1 MIEIVSAEL
10 IKPSSPTPP
19 SLQRLSFSM
28 LDQLSPSN
36 YVPMAFYYPAAEGDS
51 PTTIS
56 VQLLKTSL
64 SQILTKFYPLA
75 GRING
80 NAWID
85 CSDQG
90 AAFVVARAS
99 CPLSSF
105 LVRGSEPES
114 ARRVLPI
121 GVETNDPFR
130 GCALIIQMTMFPC
143 GGAVIGVRVCHKICD
158 ASSRTVFVNAWAAVC
173 RGDTHVTAAP
183 EFIST
188 KLFPPPPPPLPNRDG
203 NPRQQ
208 TITSPSRALE
218 LKRDESLMT
227 KKYVFSASSVLA
239 LKAKGA
245 SEQVPKPSRVEAV
258 TALLWKCAIKARK
271 TSHNNH
277 PIHSVMTQA
286 VNLRKRLHPPLPDS
300 CIGNLILCYAPFYQ
314 NRDSTNNEVPELR
327 ELVAILRRGLSEMSD
342 KYVERLRRGGDEA
355 NRAIAECFRE
365 IEEITGGEGAEVYRF
380 TSWCGFPI
388 YEADFGGG
396 APACV
401 GIAASPFKNVGVLM
415 DAKDGCGVEAWLCL
429 SAHDMESID
438 TNNDLLASLHCD

>member
-1 MIEIVSAEL
+1 MKMIEIVSAEL

-28 LDQLSPSN
+28 LDQLLPSN
-36 YVPMAFYYPAAEGDS
+36 YVPMAFYYPDS

-75 GRING
+75 GRFHGN

-121 GVETNDPFR
+121 GVETNDLFK
-130 GCALIIQMTMFPC
+130 GCPLLTQVTTFPC
-143 GGAVIGVRVCHKICD
+143 GGLAIGVRVCHNICD
-158 ASSRTVFVNAWAAVC
+158 ASSRTAFVNAWAAVC
-173 RGDTHVTAAP
+173 RGGDIHVTAAP

-188 KLFPPPPPPLPNRDG
+188 KLFPPPPPPPQ
-203 NPRQQ
+203 QQ
-208 TITSPSRALE
+208 TVTSPSRALE
-218 LKRDESLMT
+218 PKRDQSLMT
-227 KKYVFSASSVLA
+227 KKYVFNASSVLA
-239 LKAKGA
+239 LKAKAA
-245 SEQVPKPSRVEAV
+245 SEKVPKPSRVEAV
-258 TALLWKCAIKARK
+258 TALLWKCAIMARRR
-271 TSHNNH
+271 SHNNH

-300 CIGNLILCYAPFYQ
+300 CIGNLILCYAPLYQ
-314 NRDSTNNEVPELR
+314 NHEVPDLR
-327 ELVAILRRGLSEMSD
+327 ELVGILRRGLSELSD
-342 KYVERLRRGGDEA
+342 KYVEKVRQGGDEA
-355 NRAIAECFRE
+355 SRAIAESFRE

-401 GIAASPFKNVGVLM
+401 GIIGTSAFKNVGVLV
-415 DAKDGCGVEAWLCL
+415 DAKDGCGVEAWVCL
-429 SAHDMESID
+429 SAHEMESFD